1 MPRPYCSRFAQ
12 AGLALSLVAG
22 LGAYQDEPVVFKSEV
37 SLVRVD
43 VQVISSTNQIVSGL
57 RREDFLLRENGRERE
72 IVNFGRENL
81 PLDLVLLLD
90 VSGSMRPNV
99 ERIAEASHSALRVLG
114 NEDRVALMVFDRRT
128 RVSMPFRDNH
138 DEIVKGFQRL
148 LDKERFNGGTDI
160 TRAMYDAVRFLER
173 EARPGARRA
182 IVILTDDQTEFD
194 RDDEG
199 VLTALERANTVM
211 SALLAPDAIGASRR
225 RIPTT
230 SRRGGGGMGGWGG
243 LGGIIL
249 GGGGIPGSRRPP
261 IQVGGRLQSAGT
273 AEISRAS
280 GGDSMSVDDAS
291 ALEDTLARIRQSY
304 ALYFNAP
311 EGVKQGESRRVQVE
325 LTGSA
330 ARRYAN
336 AELRYRSHYVVTEGG
351 AASGPAYD
359 TEAPPTVSRRAPAPA
374 DEEPEAPVVKAKR
387 RPAVNE
393 PSRRAPPSLE
403 PKTEDGEP
411 EAPRKGG
418 FRRLKPGEQ
427 PD

>member
-1 MPRPYCSRFAQ
+1 M
-12 AGLALSLVAG
+12 LSLVAG
-22 LGAYQDEPVVFKSEV
+22 LGAYQDEPIVFKSDV

-57 RREDFLLRENGRERE
+57 KREDFLLRENGRERE
-72 IVNFGRENL
+72 IVNFARESL

-128 RVSMPFRDNH
+128 RLSMPFSDNH
-138 DEIVKGFQRL
+138 DDIVKGFQRL

-173 EARPGARRA
+173 EARPGARRG
-182 IVILTDDQTEFD
+182 IVILTDDQTEFN

-225 RIPTT
+225 QIPTT

-261 IQVGGRLQSAGT
+261 IQVGGRLESAGT

-280 GGDSMSVDDAS
+280 GGDSMSVDDAT
-291 ALEDTLARIRQSY
+291 ALEDTLSRIRQSY

-325 LTGSA
+325 LTASA
-330 ARRYAN
+330 ARRYSN
-336 AELRYRSHYVVTEGG
+336 AELHYRSNYVAVEG
-351 AASGPAYD
+351 STTNGPVSD
-359 TEAPPTVSRRAPAPA
+359 IEEPPPAVSRRAPAA
-374 DEEPEAPVVKAKR
+374 TEDEPEAPVVKAKR

-393 PSRRAPPSLE
+393 PGGSTPPSLE
-403 PKTEDGEP
+403 PKPKTEDGEP
-411 EAPRKGG
+411 EPARKGG